1 MVMLR
6 PGGKPQKIA
15 EAVMKKKGV
24 KLPPPKKMEKKPLHY
39 PYLQH

>member
-15 EAVMKKKGV
+15 ERVMKGKGIKIV
-24 KLPPPKKMEKKPLHY
+24 KPQAMERIPLKT